1 MPCAVLWV
9 TLEIICVSFRPAKSL
24 SRAPKCVSL
33 GCKFVWAGNSEE
45 LESLGLSAARDF
57 ADAALYAPHFF
68 VDAFITVMPTA
79 LF

>member
-1 MPCAVLWV
+1 MHPNASPWAARLAQRHCQ
-9 TLEIICVSFRPAKSL
+9 
-24 SRAPKCVSL
+24 
-33 GCKFVWAGNSEE
+33 FVWAGNSEE